1 MPFSEFIAYGDESGT
16 ATFGKIEADFP
27 AVGLAF
33 CVFRVEDYVREVV
46 PQVQALKFRYF
57 GHDQVVL
64 HENEVRRGRG
74 VFRFASLDERKAF
87 MADLNE
93 LITGLPMTIIAVV
106 VDQRML
112 RDRVGKAFDAYD
124 LGLRCCT
131 AQLLDLV
138 GEADRAG
145 SHDKV
150 RIVAEARAS
159 TAQGNMTARRF
170 RAGLAG
176 AGAFAEPPSPQVELS
191 FAHKQAN
198 SAGLQLADL
207 VARPIVLRA
216 LRPDQQNRAWDG
228 IAAKIYAGGSAT
240 AGIAAL
246 DEVVIFPKRESAPG
260 GAGAL

>member
-33 CVFRVEDYVREVV
+33 CVFRIEDYVHEVV
-46 PQVQALKFRYF
+46 PQVQALKFRHF

-64 HENEVRRGRG
+64 HESEVRRGRG
-74 VFRFASLDERKAF
+74 VFRFASLDERRVF

-93 LITGLPMTIIAVV
+93 LITGLPMTIIAAV

-112 RDRVGKAFDAYD
+112 QARFGKAFDAYD
-124 LGLRCCT
+124 LGLRCCA
-131 AQLLDLV
+131 AQLLGLV

-145 SHDKV
+145 PHAKV
-150 RIVAEARAS
+150 RIIAEARAS
-159 TAQGNMTARRF
+159 TAQDNATARRF
-170 RAGLAG
+170 HAGLAG
-176 AGAFAEPPSPQVELS
+176 AGAFAEPPPPKVDLR
-191 FAHKQAN
+191 FAHKQVN
-198 SAGLQLADL
+198 SVGLQLADL
-207 VARPIVLRA
+207 VARPIVLQV

-228 IAAKIYAGGSAT
+228 IAAKIYDGGSAT

-246 DEVVIFPKRESAPG
+246 NGVVIFPERESAPG
-260 GAGAL
+260 RTGAL